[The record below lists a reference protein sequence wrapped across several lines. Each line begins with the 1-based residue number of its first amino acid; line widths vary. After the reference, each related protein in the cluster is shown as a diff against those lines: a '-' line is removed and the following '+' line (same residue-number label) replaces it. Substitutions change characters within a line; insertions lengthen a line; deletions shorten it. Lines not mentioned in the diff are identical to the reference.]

1 MADHL
6 GVARCARN
14 RVAHADLEMKLG
26 SYTDDLPS
34 DDTIIALEET
44 DSGWRGLTAKGELLN
59 VRSRNGHKAAIPD
72 GDVVMMRGDV
82 VTSRRPIDRAEMRID
97 DYMTHY
103 DRALTFTRQ
112 NQHVEA
118 LNEIDGAIAM
128 APTLFARFNRAMIF
142 LALGRWR
149 EGFEEY
155 RACEAQAPLT
165 RPAVASALAAGLK
178 PWAGE
183 DLAGKRLLLLHAHG
197 FGDTIMTLRYVP
209 RLQAAG
215 ADVILKMPD
224 ELKRLAMQCAPVTDE
239 LRADF
244 FCPILHLV
252 GMVPPD
258 FDGSP
263 YLCVDPGAIER
274 WRARLGSGKHIG
286 IAWTPAATNVGD
298 YPRAIPFDRLVAALG
313 DVQLHSVQ
321 KHAAE
326 EARALD
332 VCVHEL
338 EDFAD
343 CAALMLAL
351 DRVVSVDTA
360 ALHLAGAIGH
370 PRVDGLLSHWASWR
384 WLAPWYS
391 NVMLRRQSS
400 DGDWDSA
407 LAQITAPL

>member
-14 RVAHADLEMKLG
+14 RVAHAGLEMKLG

-59 VRSRNGHKAAIPD
+59 VRSRNGHKAAMPD

-97 DYMTHY
+97 DYMAHY
-103 DRALTFTRQ
+103 GRALAFTRQ

-118 LNEIDGAIAM
+118 LNEIGGAIAA
-128 APTLFARFNRAMIF
+128 APTLFARFNRAMIL

-165 RPAVASALAAGLK
+165 RPAVATALAAGLK
-178 PWAGE
+178 PWRGE

-197 FGDTIMTLRYVP
+197 FGDTIMTLRHVSQL
-209 RLQAAG
+209 RAAG
-215 ADVILKMPD
+215 ANVILSLPH
-224 ELKRLAMQCAPVTDE
+224 ELLLLAEPLAPVTTD
-239 LRADF
+239 LIDCDF
-244 FCPILHLV
+244 FCPMLHLV
-252 GMVPPD
+252 GMVTPD
-258 FDGSP
+258 EICAP
-263 YLCVDPGAIER
+263 YLRVDRGGIEDWRHRLGPGSHIGVAWSPGAQST
-274 WRARLGSGKHIG
+274 A
-286 IAWTPAATNVGD
+286 D
-298 YPRAIPFDRLVAALG
+298 YPRAISLDRLVATFAG
-313 DVQLHSVQ
+313 VPLHSVQ
-321 KHAAE
+321 KQGAE
-326 EARALD
+326 EAQALG
-332 VCVHEL
+332 VGVHQL
-338 EDFAD
+338 EDFYA
-343 CAALMLAL
+343 CAALMLAM
-351 DRVVSVDTA
+351 DRIVSIDTA

-391 NVMLRRQSS
+391 NVRLCRQTS
-400 DGDWDSA
+400 DGDWNSA
-407 LAQITAPL
+407 LAQL